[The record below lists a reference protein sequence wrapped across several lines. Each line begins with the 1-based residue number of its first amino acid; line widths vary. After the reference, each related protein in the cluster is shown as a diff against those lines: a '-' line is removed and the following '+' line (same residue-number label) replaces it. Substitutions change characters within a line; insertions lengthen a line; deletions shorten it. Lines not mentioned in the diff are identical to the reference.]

1 MIAKELLNPKS
12 IVICGVSSDVHK
24 PGGKALKNLLE
35 SPFKGQVYAVNPKE
49 TEVQGVKCYAKVDD
63 LPQVDCAILCIAAK
77 FCTQTVDV
85 LAKEKG
91 TKGFIIISA
100 GFSEE
105 NAEGAA
111 IEKHIVDTINSVGG
125 SLIGPNCTGFL
136 NTNYAGCFDTPI
148 PTLDPKG
155 VDFITGSGATAVF
168 IKEYGMSNGLKFN
181 SVWAVGNS
189 AQLGIEDVLEHL
201 DETFDPERSS
211 RVIMLYMEKIGDPQR
226 LLKHSRSLINKGCHI
241 AAIKSGGSVAGS
253 RAASSH
259 TGALATNDAA
269 VDALF
274 RKAGIVRCQNRQ
286 ELTTVCAVFMYPEL
300 KGNRCAVVTHAGGPA
315 VMLTDVLSN
324 GGMEVPSLKEHP
336 KAPELLSKLFAGSS
350 VGNPIDF
357 LATGTAEQLGYI
369 LDAVENDF
377 DEIDFSV
384 VIFGS
389 PGLFSNKE
397 VYDLLDQKMRTCKKP
412 IFPVLPSI
420 INVKEEIEDFIAK
433 GNINFPEECVLG
445 NAICKIYNTPK
456 PKTGIVES
464 LPIDKLIISPANE
477 PANEPDK
484 DAVAAVAESIR
495 QWGMLSPITVSPKD
509 GNYRVVAGAKRVRA
523 AALAGMKEIMA
534 YIQEDAAVSDQP
546 DIDVVRIR
554 KTVERCKDG
563 YMEIADY
570 NELLDA
576 AGISR
581 KKSVEVSNKEDAL
594 AFAKE
599 VGCSKDVPLV
609 MKVVG
614 PLHKSD
620 VGGVTLGVK
629 DLDTVAREF
638 DRLIVIP
645 ETYAVEMYPMLDGT
659 DVYIGAIRDPKFGH
673 QVFFGLGGIFIEVLK
688 DVESVLVP
696 TNKEEVL
703 KKLKNLKGYKILE
716 GVRGQEGV
724 NLDLYADQIVRV
736 SALVQ
741 AAPEIAEM
749 DLNPLLGN
757 PRYVTAVDARIRLE
771 K

>member
-1 MIAKELLNPKS
+1 MINPKLLNPQS
-12 IVICGVSSDVHK
+12 IVVCGASSDIHK

-35 SPFKGQVYAVNPKE
+35 SAFQGQVYAVNPKE

-77 FCTQTVDV
+77 FCAHTVDV
-85 LAKEKG
+85 LTQQKG

-105 NAEGAA
+105 NEEGAA
-111 IEKHIVDTINSVGG
+111 IEKHIVDAINAVGG

-136 NTNYAGCFDTPI
+136 NTNYSGCFDTPI
-148 PTLDPKG
+148 PKLDPKG

-201 DETFDPERSS
+201 DETFDPEKSS
-211 RVIMLYMEKIGDPQR
+211 HVIMLYMEKIGDPMR

-241 AAIKSGGSVAGS
+241 AAIKSGGSAAGS

-274 RKAGIVRCQNRQ
+274 QKAGIVRCQNRQ
-286 ELTTVCAVFMYPEL
+286 ELTTVCGVFMHPEI
-300 KGNRCAVVTHAGGPA
+300 KGKRCAVITHAGGPA

-336 KAPELLSKLFAGSS
+336 ASPALLAKLFGGSS

-369 LDAVENDF
+369 IDTVENEYTD
-377 DEIDFSV
+377 IDFSV

-397 VYDLLDQKMRTCKKP
+397 VYDLLDEKMKTCKKP

-420 INVKEEIEDFIAK
+420 INVKDEIADFIAK
-433 GNINFPEECVLG
+433 GRINFPEECVLG
-445 NAICKIYNTPK
+445 NAICKVYNTPK
-456 PKTGIVES
+456 PQPENVE
-464 LPIDKLIISPANE
+464 LPK
-477 PANEPDK
+477 
-484 DAVAAVAESIR
+484 
-495 QWGMLSPITVSPKD
+495 
-509 GNYRVVAGAKRVRA
+509 
-523 AALAGMKEIMA
+523 
-534 YIQEDAAVSDQP
+534 
-546 DIDVVRIR
+546 IDVARIR
-554 KTVERCKDG
+554 ATVDRCKDG

-581 KKSVEVSNKEDAL
+581 KKSVEVSKKEDAL

-629 DLDTVAREF
+629 DLDTVAKEF

-673 QVFFGLGGIFIEVLK
+673 QIFFGLGGIFIEVLK
-688 DVESVLVP
+688 DVQSALAPITAAEA
-696 TNKEEVL
+696 KEML
-703 KKLKNLKGYKILE
+703 TKLRGYKILQ
-716 GVRGQEGV
+716 GVRGQEPV
-724 NLDLYADQIVRV
+724 NLDLYADQVARV

-741 AAPEIAEM
+741 AAPEIVEM

>member
-1 MIAKELLNPKS
+1 MIAKELLNPRS
-12 IVICGVSSDVHK
+12 IVVCGASSDIHK
-24 PGGKALKNLLE
+24 PGGKSLKNLLE

-77 FCTQTVDV
+77 FCAQTVDV

-91 TKGFIIISA
+91 CKGFIIVSA

-105 NAEGAA
+105 SHEGAE

-136 NTNYAGCFDTPI
+136 NVNYAGCFDTPI
-148 PTLDPKG
+148 PPLDPKG

-201 DETFDPERSS
+201 DETFDPEKSS
-211 RVIMLYMEKIGDPQR
+211 HVIMLYMEKIGDPQR

-241 AAIKSGGSVAGS
+241 AAIKSGGSAAGS

-274 RKAGIVRCQNRQ
+274 RKAGIVRCHNRQ
-286 ELTTVCAVFMYPEL
+286 ELTTVCGVFMHPEL
-300 KGNRCAVVTHAGGPA
+300 KGKRCAVITHAGGPA

-324 GGMEVPSLKEHP
+324 GGMEVPSLKDHP
-336 KAPELLSKLFAGSS
+336 ASPALLAKLYGGSS

-369 LDAVENDF
+369 IDTVENEY

-397 VYDLLDQKMRTCKKP
+397 VYDLLDEKMKTCKKP

-433 GNINFPEECVLG
+433 GRINFPEECVLG
-445 NAICKIYNTPK
+445 NAICKVYNTPK
-456 PKTGIVES
+456 PQPEHVE
-464 LPIDKLIISPANE
+464 LPQVD
-477 PANEPDK
+477 
-484 DAVAAVAESIR
+484 VA
-495 QWGMLSPITVSPKD
+495 
-509 GNYRVVAGAKRVRA
+509 
-523 AALAGMKEIMA
+523 
-534 YIQEDAAVSDQP
+534 
-546 DIDVVRIR
+546 RIR
-554 KTVERCKDG
+554 RTIDRCKDG
-563 YMEIADY
+563 YLEIADY

-581 KKSVEVSNKEDAL
+581 KKSVEVSKKEDAL

-629 DLDTVAREF
+629 DLDTVAKEF

-645 ETYAVEMYPMLDGT
+645 ETYAVEIYPMLDGT
-659 DVYIGAIRDPKFGH
+659 DVYIGAIKDAKFGH
-673 QVFFGLGGIFIEVLK
+673 QIFFGLGGIFIEVLK
-688 DVESVLVP
+688 DVQSALAPITADEA
-696 TNKEEVL
+696 KEML
-703 KKLKNLKGYKILE
+703 KQLKGYKILQ

-724 NLDLYADQIVRV
+724 NLDLYADQVARV

-757 PRYVTAVDARIRLE
+757 PRYVTAVDARIRIE

>member
-1 MIAKELLNPKS
+1 MINPKLINPKS
-12 IVICGVSSDVHK
+12 IVICGASSDIHK

-35 SPFKGQVYAVNPKE
+35 SAFRGEIYAVNPKE
-49 TEVQGVKCYAKVDD
+49 DEVQGIKCYKQVED

-77 FCTQTVDV
+77 FCAHTVDV
-85 LAKEKG
+85 LTQQKG
-91 TKGFIIISA
+91 TQGFIIVSA

-111 IEKHIVDTINSVGG
+111 IEKHIVDSINAVGG

-136 NTNYAGCFDTPI
+136 NTNYSGCFDTPI
-148 PTLDPKG
+148 PKLDPKG

-201 DETFDPERSS
+201 DETFDPEKSS
-211 RVIMLYMEKIGDPQR
+211 HVIMLYMEKIGDPQR
-226 LLKHSRSLINKGCHI
+226 LLKHSRNLINKGCKI
-241 AAIKSGGSVAGS
+241 AAIKSGGSAAGS

-274 RKAGIVRCQNRQ
+274 QKAGIVRCHNRQ
-286 ELTTVCAVFMYPEL
+286 ELTTVCAVFMHPEI
-300 KGNRCAVVTHAGGPA
+300 KGKRCAVITHAGGPA

-324 GGMEVPSLKEHP
+324 GGMEVPPLKDHP
-336 KAPELLSKLFAGSS
+336 ASPALLSKLYAGSS

-369 LDAVENDF
+369 IDAVENDYT
-377 DEIDFSV
+377 DIDFSV

-397 VYDLLDQKMRTCKKP
+397 VYDLLDEKMKTCKKP

-420 INVKEEIEDFIAK
+420 INVKQEIEDFIAK
-433 GNINFPEECVLG
+433 GRINFPEECVLG
-445 NAICKIYNTPK
+445 NALVKVWNTPK
-456 PKTGIVES
+456 PQPEVVE
-464 LPIDKLIISPANE
+464 LPQVD
-477 PANEPDK
+477 
-484 DAVAAVAESIR
+484 VA
-495 QWGMLSPITVSPKD
+495 
-509 GNYRVVAGAKRVRA
+509 
-523 AALAGMKEIMA
+523 
-534 YIQEDAAVSDQP
+534 
-546 DIDVVRIR
+546 RIR
-554 KTVERCKDG
+554 KTIEKCESG
-563 YMEIADY
+563 YLEIADY

-581 KKSVEVSNKEDAL
+581 KKSVEVDKKEDAL

-599 VGCSKDVPLV
+599 VNCGKDTPLV

-620 VGGVTLGVK
+620 VGGVTLNVK
-629 DLDTVAREF
+629 DLDTVSKEF
-638 DRLIVIP
+638 DRLMAIKD
-645 ETYAVEMYPMLDGT
+645 TYAVEMYPMLDGT
-659 DVYIGAIRDPKFGH
+659 DVYIGAIRDDKFGH
-673 QVFFGLGGIFIEVLK
+673 QIFFGLGGIFIEVLK
-688 DVESVLVP
+688 DVQSALAPITADEAKQML
-696 TNKEEVL
+696 T
-703 KKLKNLKGYKILE
+703 KLRGYKILQ
-716 GVRGQEGV
+716 GVRGQEPV
-724 NLDLYADQIVRV
+724 NIDLYADQVARV

-741 AAPEIAEM
+741 AAPEIVEM

-757 PRYVTAVDARIRLE
+757 PRYVTAVDARIRIQ

>member
-12 IVICGVSSDVHK
+12 IVICGASSDIHK

-35 SPFKGQVYAVNPKE
+35 SNFKGQVYTVNPKE
-49 TEVQGVKCYAKVDD
+49 TEVQGIKCYTRVED

-77 FCTQTVDV
+77 FCAQTVDV
-85 LAKEKG
+85 LTQQKG

-111 IEKHIVDTINSVGG
+111 IEKHIVDSINAVGG

-148 PTLDPKG
+148 PTLDPHG

-168 IKEYGMSNGLKFN
+168 IKEYGITNGLTFN

-201 DETFDPERSS
+201 DETFDPVKSS
-211 RVIMLYMEKIGDPQR
+211 RVIMLYMEKVGDPQR

-241 AAIKSGGSVAGS
+241 AAIKSGGSAAGS

-286 ELTTVCAVFMYPEL
+286 ELTTVCGVFMYPEL

-324 GGMEVPSLKEHP
+324 GGMEIPSLKDHP
-336 KAPELLSKLFAGSS
+336 ASPALLEKLFGGSS

-369 LDAVENDF
+369 LDAVENDYE
-377 DEIDFSV
+377 DIDFSV

-389 PGLFSNKE
+389 PGLFSNRE
-397 VYDLLDQKMRTCKKP
+397 VYKLLDEKMKTCKKP

-420 INVKEEIEDFIAK
+420 INVKEEIQEFIDR
-433 GNINFPEECVLG
+433 GRINFPEECVLG
-445 NAICKIYNTPK
+445 NALCKVYNTPK
-456 PKTGIVES
+456 PQPEHVEQ
-464 LPIDKLIISPANE
+464 PA
-477 PANEPDK
+477 
-484 DAVAAVAESIR
+484 
-495 QWGMLSPITVSPKD
+495 
-509 GNYRVVAGAKRVRA
+509 
-523 AALAGMKEIMA
+523 
-534 YIQEDAAVSDQP
+534 
-546 DIDVVRIR
+546 IDVERIR
-554 KTVERCKDG
+554 KTVDRCKSG

-581 KKSVEVSNKEDAL
+581 KKSVEVDKVEDAI

-599 VGCSKDVPLV
+599 VGCGKDVPLV

-629 DLDTVAREF
+629 DLETVEKEF
-638 DRLIVIP
+638 NRLIVIP

-659 DVYIGAIRDPKFGH
+659 DVYIGAIKDPKFGH
-673 QVFFGLGGIFIEVLK
+673 QIFFGLGGIFIEVLK
-688 DVESVLVP
+688 DVQSALAPITAAEA
-696 TNKEEVL
+696 KEML
-703 KKLKNLKGYKILE
+703 TKLRGYKILE
-716 GVRGQEGV
+716 GVRGQEPV
-724 NLDLYADQIVRV
+724 NIDLYAEQVARV

-741 AAPEIAEM
+741 AAPEIVEM

>member
-1 MIAKELLNPKS
+1 MINPKLLNPQS
-12 IVICGVSSDVHK
+12 IVICGASSDIHK

-35 SPFKGQVYAVNPKE
+35 SAFQGQIYAVNPKE

-77 FCTQTVDV
+77 FCAQTVDV
-85 LAKEKG
+85 LTQQKG

-111 IEKHIVDTINSVGG
+111 IEKHIVDAINAVGG

-136 NTNYAGCFDTPI
+136 NTNYSGCFDTPI
-148 PTLDPKG
+148 PKLDPKG

-201 DETFDPERSS
+201 DETFDPEKSS
-211 RVIMLYMEKIGDPQR
+211 RVIMLYMEKIGDPMG

-241 AAIKSGGSVAGS
+241 AAIKSGGSAAGS

-274 RKAGIVRCQNRQ
+274 QKAGIVRCHNRQ
-286 ELTTVCAVFMYPEL
+286 ELTTVCGVFMHPEI
-300 KGNRCAVVTHAGGPA
+300 KGKRCAVITHAGGPA

-324 GGMEVPSLKEHP
+324 GGMEVPPLKDHP
-336 KAPELLSKLFAGSS
+336 ASPALLAKLFGGSS

-369 LDAVENDF
+369 IDTVENEY

-397 VYDLLDQKMRTCKKP
+397 VYDLLDEKMKTCKKP

-420 INVKEEIEDFIAK
+420 INVKDEINDFIAK
-433 GNINFPEECVLG
+433 GRINFPEECVLG
-445 NAICKIYNTPK
+445 NAIVKVYNTPK
-456 PKTGIVES
+456 PQPEHVE
-464 LPIDKLIISPANE
+464 LPQVD
-477 PANEPDK
+477 
-484 DAVAAVAESIR
+484 VA
-495 QWGMLSPITVSPKD
+495 
-509 GNYRVVAGAKRVRA
+509 
-523 AALAGMKEIMA
+523 
-534 YIQEDAAVSDQP
+534 
-546 DIDVVRIR
+546 RIR
-554 KTVERCKDG
+554 ATVDRCKDG

-581 KKSVEVSNKEDAL
+581 KKSVEVSKKEDAL

-629 DLDTVAREF
+629 DLDTVAKEF

-673 QVFFGLGGIFIEVLK
+673 QIFFGLGGIFIEVLK
-688 DVESVLVP
+688 DVQSALAPITAAEA
-696 TNKEEVL
+696 KEML
-703 KKLKNLKGYKILE
+703 TKLRGYKILQ
-716 GVRGQEGV
+716 GVRGQEPV
-724 NLDLYADQIVRV
+724 NLDLYADQIARV

>member
-1 MIAKELLNPKS
+1 MIARELLNPKS
-12 IVICGVSSDVHK
+12 IVVCGASSDIHK

-35 SPFKGQVYAVNPKE
+35 SPFKGPVYTVNPKE

-77 FCTQTVDV
+77 FCAQTVDV

-91 TKGFIIISA
+91 CKGFIIISA

-105 NAEGAA
+105 NHEGAL

-136 NTNYAGCFDTPI
+136 NVNYAGCFDTPI
-148 PTLDPKG
+148 PTLDPHG

-168 IKEYGMSNGLKFN
+168 IKEYGISNGLKFN

-201 DETFDPERSS
+201 DETFDPEKSS

-241 AAIKSGGSVAGS
+241 AAIKSGGSAAGS

-259 TGALATNDAA
+259 TGALATNDSV

-274 RKAGIVRCQNRQ
+274 KKAGIVRCQNRQ
-286 ELTTVCAVFMYPEL
+286 ELTTVCGVFMHPEI
-300 KGNRCAVVTHAGGPA
+300 KGKRCAVITHAGGPA

-336 KAPELLSKLFAGSS
+336 ASPALLEKLFAGSS

-369 LDAVENDF
+369 IDTVENEYTD
-377 DEIDFSV
+377 IDFSV

-397 VYDLLDQKMRTCKKP
+397 VYDLLDQKMKTCKKP

-420 INVKEEIEDFIAK
+420 INVKDEINDFIAK
-433 GNINFPEECVLG
+433 GRINFPEECVLG
-445 NAICKIYNTPK
+445 NAICKVYNTPK
-456 PKTGIVES
+456 PQPENVKM
-464 LPIDKLIISPANE
+464 PKIDTA
-477 PANEPDK
+477 
-484 DAVAAVAESIR
+484 
-495 QWGMLSPITVSPKD
+495 
-509 GNYRVVAGAKRVRA
+509 
-523 AALAGMKEIMA
+523 
-534 YIQEDAAVSDQP
+534 
-546 DIDVVRIR
+546 RIR
-554 KTVERCKDG
+554 KCIDSCENG
-563 YMEIADY
+563 YIAPDKIY
-570 NELLDA
+570 ELLDA
-576 AGISR
+576 AGIAQKQIR
-581 KKSVEVSNKEDAL
+581 VVDKKQQAL
-594 AFAKE
+594 DFANE
-599 VGCSKDVPLV
+599 VGYPLV

-614 PLHKSD
+614 PVHKSD
-620 VGGVTLGVK
+620 VGGVTLNVR
-629 DLDTVAREF
+629 DIETVGKEF
-638 DRLIVIP
+638 DRLMAIKD
-645 ETYAVEMYPMLDGT
+645 TYAVEMYPMLDGT
-659 DVYIGAIRDPKFGH
+659 EVYIGAIRDNKFGH

-688 DVESVLVP
+688 DVQSSLVP
-696 TNKEEVL
+696 ISADEAKEAL
-703 KKLKNLKGYKILE
+703 TRLRGYKILQ
-716 GVRGQEGV
+716 GVRGQQPV
-724 NLDLYADQIVRV
+724 NVDVYAEQIARV
-736 SALVQ
+736 AALVM

-757 PRYVTAVDARIRLE
+757 PKNVVAVDARIRIE

>member
-12 IVICGVSSDVHK
+12 IVVCGASSDIHK
-24 PGGKALKNLLE
+24 PGGKSLKNLLE

-63 LPQVDCAILCIAAK
+63 LPQVECAILCIAAK
-77 FCTQTVDV
+77 FCAQTVDV

-91 TKGFIIISA
+91 CKGFIIISA

-111 IEKHIVDTINSVGG
+111 IEKHIVETINSVGG

-136 NTNYAGCFDTPI
+136 NVNYAGCFDTPI
-148 PTLDPKG
+148 PTLDPHG

-168 IKEYGMSNGLKFN
+168 IKEYGISNGLKFN

-201 DETFDPERSS
+201 DETFDPVKSS

-226 LLKHSRSLINKGCHI
+226 LLKHSRNLINKGCHI
-241 AAIKSGGSVAGS
+241 AAIKSGGSAAGS

-274 RKAGIVRCQNRQ
+274 RKAGIVRCHNRQ
-286 ELTTVCAVFMYPEL
+286 ELTTVCAVFMHPEI
-300 KGNRCAVVTHAGGPA
+300 KGKRCAVITHAGGPA

-324 GGMEVPSLKEHP
+324 GGMEVPSLKDHP
-336 KAPELLSKLFAGSS
+336 ASPALLAKLFGGSS

-369 LDAVENDF
+369 IDTVENEY

-397 VYDLLDQKMRTCKKP
+397 VYDLLDEKMKTCKKP

-420 INVKEEIEDFIAK
+420 INVKDEINDFISK
-433 GNINFPEECVLG
+433 GRINFPEECVLG
-445 NAICKIYNTPK
+445 NAICKVYNTPK
-456 PKTGIVES
+456 PQPEHVE
-464 LPIDKLIISPANE
+464 LPQVD
-477 PANEPDK
+477 
-484 DAVAAVAESIR
+484 VA
-495 QWGMLSPITVSPKD
+495 
-509 GNYRVVAGAKRVRA
+509 
-523 AALAGMKEIMA
+523 
-534 YIQEDAAVSDQP
+534 
-546 DIDVVRIR
+546 RIR
-554 KTVERCKDG
+554 KTIDHCKDG
-563 YMEIADY
+563 YLEIADY

-581 KKSVEVSNKEDAL
+581 KKSVEVSKKEDAL

-629 DLDTVAREF
+629 DLDTVAKEF

-645 ETYAVEMYPMLDGT
+645 ETYAVEMYPMLDGI
-659 DVYIGAIRDPKFGH
+659 DVYIGAIKDAKFGH
-673 QVFFGLGGIFIEVLK
+673 QIFFGLGGIFIEVLK
-688 DVESVLVP
+688 DVQSALAPITADEA
-696 TNKEEVL
+696 KEML
-703 KKLKNLKGYKILE
+703 KQLKGYKILQ

-724 NLDLYADQIVRV
+724 NLDLYADQVARV

-757 PRYVTAVDARIRLE
+757 PRYVTAVDARIRIE

>member
-1 MIAKELLNPKS
+1 MIAKELLNPRS
-12 IVICGVSSDVHK
+12 IVICGASSDVHK
-24 PGGKALKNLLE
+24 PGGKSLKNLLE

-49 TEVQGVKCYAKVDD
+49 TEVQGVKCYAKVED

-77 FCTQTVDV
+77 FCAQTVDV

-91 TKGFIIISA
+91 CKGFIIVSA

-105 NAEGAA
+105 SHEGAE

-136 NTNYAGCFDTPI
+136 NVNYAGCFDTPI
-148 PTLDPKG
+148 PPLDPKG

-201 DETFDPERSS
+201 DETFDPEKSS
-211 RVIMLYMEKIGDPQR
+211 HVIMLYMEKIGDPQR

-241 AAIKSGGSVAGS
+241 AAIKSGGSAAGS

-286 ELTTVCAVFMYPEL
+286 ELTTVCAVFMHPEL
-300 KGNRCAVVTHAGGPA
+300 KGKRCAIVTHAGGPA

-324 GGMEVPSLKEHP
+324 GGMEIPSLKEHP
-336 KAPELLSKLFAGSS
+336 KAPELLSKLFGGSS

-377 DEIDFSV
+377 DEI
-384 VIFGS
+384 
-389 PGLFSNKE
+389 
-397 VYDLLDQKMRTCKKP
+397 
-412 IFPVLPSI
+412 
-420 INVKEEIEDFIAK
+420 EDFIAK

-445 NAICKIYNTPK
+445 NALCKVYNTPK
-456 PKTGIVES
+456 PQPEHVEQ
-464 LPIDKLIISPANE
+464 PA
-477 PANEPDK
+477 
-484 DAVAAVAESIR
+484 
-495 QWGMLSPITVSPKD
+495 
-509 GNYRVVAGAKRVRA
+509 
-523 AALAGMKEIMA
+523 
-534 YIQEDAAVSDQP
+534 
-546 DIDVVRIR
+546 IDVARIR
-554 KTVERCKDG
+554 ATVDRCKDG
-563 YMEIADY
+563 YMEISDY

-581 KKSVEVSNKEDAL
+581 KKSVEVSKKEDAL

-629 DLDTVAREF
+629 DLDTVAKEF

-659 DVYIGAIRDPKFGH
+659 DVYIGAIRDAKFGH
-673 QVFFGLGGIFIEVLK
+673 QIFFGLGGIFIEVLK
-688 DVESVLVP
+688 DVQSALAPITAAEA
-696 TNKEEVL
+696 KEML
-703 KKLKNLKGYKILE
+703 RQLKGYKILE

-724 NLDLYADQIVRV
+724 NIDLYAEQVARV

>member
-1 MIAKELLNPKS
+1 MIAKELLNPRS
-12 IVICGVSSDVHK
+12 IVICGASSDVHK
-24 PGGKALKNLLE
+24 PGGKSLKNLLE

-49 TEVQGVKCYAKVDD
+49 TEVQGVKCYAKVED

-77 FCTQTVDV
+77 FCAQTVDV

-91 TKGFIIISA
+91 CKGFIIVSA

-105 NAEGAA
+105 SHEGAE

-136 NTNYAGCFDTPI
+136 NVNYAGCFDTPI
-148 PTLDPKG
+148 PPLDPKG

-201 DETFDPERSS
+201 DETFDPVKSS
-211 RVIMLYMEKIGDPQR
+211 HVIMLYMEKIGDPQR

-241 AAIKSGGSVAGS
+241 AAIKSGGSAAGS

-274 RKAGIVRCQNRQ
+274 RKAGIVRCHNRQ
-286 ELTTVCAVFMYPEL
+286 ELTTVCAVFMHPEI
-300 KGNRCAVVTHAGGPA
+300 KGKRCAVITHAGGPA

-324 GGMEVPSLKEHP
+324 GGMEVPSLKDHP
-336 KAPELLSKLFAGSS
+336 ASPALLAKLFGGSS

-369 LDAVENDF
+369 IDTVENEYTD
-377 DEIDFSV
+377 IDFSV

-397 VYDLLDQKMRTCKKP
+397 VYDLLDEKMKTCKKP

-420 INVKEEIEDFIAK
+420 INVKDEINDFIAK
-433 GNINFPEECVLG
+433 GRINFPEECVLG

-456 PKTGIVES
+456 PQPEHVE
-464 LPIDKLIISPANE
+464 LP
-477 PANEPDK
+477 
-484 DAVAAVAESIR
+484 
-495 QWGMLSPITVSPKD
+495 Q
-509 GNYRVVAGAKRVRA
+509 
-523 AALAGMKEIMA
+523 
-534 YIQEDAAVSDQP
+534 
-546 DIDVVRIR
+546 IDVARIR
-554 KTVERCKDG
+554 KTIDKCGDG

-581 KKSVEVSNKEDAL
+581 KKSVEVSKKEDAL

-620 VGGVTLGVK
+620 VGGVTLNVK
-629 DLDTVAREF
+629 DLDTVSKEF
-638 DRLIVIP
+638 DRLMAIKD
-645 ETYAVEMYPMLDGT
+645 TYAVEMYPMLDGT
-659 DVYIGAIRDPKFGH
+659 DVYIGAIRDDKFGH

-688 DVESVLVP
+688 DVQSALAPITAAEAKVML
-696 TNKEEVL
+696 T
-703 KKLKNLKGYKILE
+703 KLRGYKILQ
-716 GVRGQEGV
+716 GVRGQEPV
-724 NLDLYADQIVRV
+724 NIDLYADQIARI

>member
-1 MIAKELLNPKS
+1 MINPKLLNPQS
-12 IVICGVSSDVHK
+12 IVICGASSDIHK
-24 PGGKALKNLLE
+24 PGGKSLKNLLE
-35 SPFKGQVYAVNPKE
+35 SPFKGQIYAVNPKE

-77 FCTQTVDV
+77 FCAQTVDV

-91 TKGFIIISA
+91 CRGFIIVSA

-136 NTNYAGCFDTPI
+136 NTNYSGCFDTPI
-148 PTLDPKG
+148 PKLDPKG

-201 DETFDPERSS
+201 DETFDPEKSS
-211 RVIMLYMEKIGDPQR
+211 HVIMLYMEKIGDPQR

-241 AAIKSGGSVAGS
+241 AAIKSGGSAAGS

-274 RKAGIVRCQNRQ
+274 QKAGIVRCHNRQ
-286 ELTTVCAVFMYPEL
+286 ELTTVCGVFMHPEI
-300 KGNRCAVVTHAGGPA
+300 KGKRCAVITHAGGPA

-336 KAPELLSKLFAGSS
+336 ASPALLAKLFGGSS

-369 LDAVENDF
+369 IDTVENEY

-397 VYDLLDQKMRTCKKP
+397 VYDLLDEKMKTCKKP

-420 INVKEEIEDFIAK
+420 INVKDEIADFIAK
-433 GNINFPEECVLG
+433 GRINFPEECVLG
-445 NAICKIYNTPK
+445 NAIYKVYNTPK
-456 PKTGIVES
+456 PQPENVE
-464 LPIDKLIISPANE
+464 LPK
-477 PANEPDK
+477 
-484 DAVAAVAESIR
+484 
-495 QWGMLSPITVSPKD
+495 
-509 GNYRVVAGAKRVRA
+509 
-523 AALAGMKEIMA
+523 
-534 YIQEDAAVSDQP
+534 
-546 DIDVVRIR
+546 IDVARIR
-554 KTVERCKDG
+554 ATVDRCKDG

-581 KKSVEVSNKEDAL
+581 KKSVEVSKKEDAL

-629 DLDTVAREF
+629 DLDTVAKEF

-659 DVYIGAIRDPKFGH
+659 EVYIGAMRDPKFGH

-696 TNKEEVL
+696 TSKEEVL
-703 KKLKNLKGYKILE
+703 EKLKHLKGYKILQ

-724 NLDLYADQIVRV
+724 NLDLYAEQVVRV
-736 SALVQ
+736 CALVQ

>member
-1 MIAKELLNPKS
+1 MINPKLLNPQS
-12 IVICGVSSDVHK
+12 IVICGASSDIHK
-24 PGGKALKNLLE
+24 PGGKSLKNLLE
-35 SPFKGQVYAVNPKE
+35 SPFKGQIYAVNPKE

-77 FCTQTVDV
+77 FCAQTVDV

-91 TKGFIIISA
+91 CRGFIIVSA

-136 NTNYAGCFDTPI
+136 NTNYSGCFDTPI
-148 PTLDPKG
+148 PKLDPKG

-201 DETFDPERSS
+201 DETFDPEKSS
-211 RVIMLYMEKIGDPQR
+211 HVIMLYMEKIGDPQR

-241 AAIKSGGSVAGS
+241 AAIKSGGSAAGS

-274 RKAGIVRCQNRQ
+274 QKAGIVRCHNRQ
-286 ELTTVCAVFMYPEL
+286 ELTTVCGVFMHPEI
-300 KGNRCAVVTHAGGPA
+300 KGKRCAVITHAGGPA

-336 KAPELLSKLFAGSS
+336 ASPALLAKLFGGSS

-369 LDAVENDF
+369 IDTVENEY

-397 VYDLLDQKMRTCKKP
+397 VYDLLDEKMKTCKKP

-420 INVKEEIEDFIAK
+420 INVKDEIADFIAK
-433 GNINFPEECVLG
+433 GRINFPEECVLG
-445 NAICKIYNTPK
+445 NAICKVYNTPK
-456 PKTGIVES
+456 PQPENVE
-464 LPIDKLIISPANE
+464 LPK
-477 PANEPDK
+477 
-484 DAVAAVAESIR
+484 
-495 QWGMLSPITVSPKD
+495 
-509 GNYRVVAGAKRVRA
+509 
-523 AALAGMKEIMA
+523 
-534 YIQEDAAVSDQP
+534 
-546 DIDVVRIR
+546 IDVARIR
-554 KTVERCKDG
+554 ATVDRCKDG

-581 KKSVEVSNKEDAL
+581 KKSVEVSKKEDAL
-594 AFAKE
+594 AFAEE

-629 DLDTVAREF
+629 DLDTVAKEF

-673 QVFFGLGGIFIEVLK
+673 QIFFGLGGIFIEVLK
-688 DVESVLVP
+688 DVQSALAPITAAEA
-696 TNKEEVL
+696 KEML
-703 KKLKNLKGYKILE
+703 TKLRGYKILQ
-716 GVRGQEGV
+716 GVRGQEPV
-724 NLDLYADQIVRV
+724 NLDLYADQVARV

>member
-1 MIAKELLNPKS
+1 
-12 IVICGVSSDVHK
+12 
-24 PGGKALKNLLE
+24 
-35 SPFKGQVYAVNPKE
+35 
-49 TEVQGVKCYAKVDD
+49 
-63 LPQVDCAILCIAAK
+63 
-77 FCTQTVDV
+77 
-85 LAKEKG
+85 
-91 TKGFIIISA
+91 
-100 GFSEE
+100 
-105 NAEGAA
+105 
-111 IEKHIVDTINSVGG
+111 
-125 SLIGPNCTGFL
+125 
-136 NTNYAGCFDTPI
+136 
-148 PTLDPKG
+148 PKG

-201 DETFDPERSS
+201 DETFDPEKSS
-211 RVIMLYMEKIGDPQR
+211 RVIMLYMEKIGDPMR

-241 AAIKSGGSVAGS
+241 AAIKSGGSAAGS

-274 RKAGIVRCQNRQ
+274 QKAGIVRCHNRQ
-286 ELTTVCAVFMYPEL
+286 ELTTVCGVFMHPEI
-300 KGNRCAVVTHAGGPA
+300 KGKRCAVITHAGGPA

-324 GGMEVPSLKEHP
+324 GGMEVPPLKDHP
-336 KAPELLSKLFAGSS
+336 ASPALLAKLFGGSS

-369 LDAVENDF
+369 IDTVENEY

-397 VYDLLDQKMRTCKKP
+397 VYDLLDEKMKTCKKP

-420 INVKEEIEDFIAK
+420 INVKDEINDFIAK
-433 GNINFPEECVLG
+433 GRINFPEECVLG
-445 NAICKIYNTPK
+445 NAIVKVYNTPK
-456 PKTGIVES
+456 PQPEHVE
-464 LPIDKLIISPANE
+464 LPQVD
-477 PANEPDK
+477 
-484 DAVAAVAESIR
+484 VA
-495 QWGMLSPITVSPKD
+495 
-509 GNYRVVAGAKRVRA
+509 
-523 AALAGMKEIMA
+523 
-534 YIQEDAAVSDQP
+534 
-546 DIDVVRIR
+546 RIR
-554 KTVERCKDG
+554 ATVDRCKDG

-581 KKSVEVSNKEDAL
+581 KKSVEVSKKEDAL

-629 DLDTVAREF
+629 DLDTVAKEF

-673 QVFFGLGGIFIEVLK
+673 QIFFGLGGIFIEVLK
-688 DVESVLVP
+688 DVQSALAPITAAEA
-696 TNKEEVL
+696 KEML
-703 KKLKNLKGYKILE
+703 TKLRGYKILQ
-716 GVRGQEGV
+716 GVRGQEPV
-724 NLDLYADQIVRV
+724 NLDLYADQIARV

>member
-1 MIAKELLNPKS
+1 MIAKELLNPRS
-12 IVICGVSSDVHK
+12 IVICGASSDVHK

-35 SPFKGQVYAVNPKE
+35 SNFKGQIYAVNPKE

-77 FCTQTVDV
+77 FCASTVDV
-85 LAKEKG
+85 LTQQKG

-111 IEKHIVDTINSVGG
+111 IEKHIVDSINAVGG

-148 PTLDPKG
+148 PRLDPHG

-168 IKEYGMSNGLKFN
+168 IKEYGISNGLTFN

-201 DETFDPERSS
+201 DETFDPVKSS

-241 AAIKSGGSVAGS
+241 AAIKSGGSAAGS

-274 RKAGIVRCQNRQ
+274 QKAGIVRCQNRQ
-286 ELTTVCAVFMYPEL
+286 ELTTVCAVFMHPEI
-300 KGNRCAVVTHAGGPA
+300 KGKRCAVITHAGGPA

-336 KAPELLSKLFAGSS
+336 KSPALLEKLFAGSS

-369 LDAVENDF
+369 IDAVENDF

-389 PGLFSNKE
+389 PGLFSNRE
-397 VYDLLDQKMRTCKKP
+397 VYALLDEKMKTCKKP

-420 INVKEEIEDFIAK
+420 INVKDEIDEFIAK
-433 GNINFPEECVLG
+433 GRINFPEECVLG
-445 NAICKIYNTPK
+445 NAICKVYNTPK
-456 PKTGIVES
+456 PQPEHVEV
-464 LPIDKLIISPANE
+464 P
-477 PANEPDK
+477 
-484 DAVAAVAESIR
+484 
-495 QWGMLSPITVSPKD
+495 Q
-509 GNYRVVAGAKRVRA
+509 
-523 AALAGMKEIMA
+523 
-534 YIQEDAAVSDQP
+534 
-546 DIDVVRIR
+546 IDVARIR
-554 KTVERCKDG
+554 KTVDRCKDG

-581 KKSVEVSNKEDAL
+581 KKSVEVSKKEDAL

-629 DLDTVAREF
+629 DLDTVAKEF

-673 QVFFGLGGIFIEVLK
+673 QIFFGLGGIFIEVLK
-688 DVESVLVP
+688 DVQSALAPITAAEA
-696 TNKEEVL
+696 KEMF
-703 KKLKNLKGYKILE
+703 KKLRGYKILQ
-716 GVRGQEGV
+716 GVRGQEAV
-724 NLDLYADQIVRV
+724 NLDLYAEQVARV

>member
-1 MIAKELLNPKS
+1 MINPKLLNPQS
-12 IVICGVSSDVHK
+12 IVICGASSDIHK
-24 PGGKALKNLLE
+24 PGGKSLKNLLE
-35 SPFKGQVYAVNPKE
+35 SPFKGQIYAVNPKE
-49 TEVQGVKCYAKVDD
+49 TEVQGVKCYANVND

-77 FCTQTVDV
+77 FCAQTVDV

-91 TKGFIIISA
+91 CRGFIIVSA

-105 NAEGAA
+105 NEEGAA

-136 NTNYAGCFDTPI
+136 NTNYSGCFDTPI
-148 PTLDPKG
+148 PKLDPKG

-201 DETFDPERSS
+201 DETFNPETSS
-211 RVIMLYMEKIGDPQR
+211 HVIMLYMEKIGDPQR

-241 AAIKSGGSVAGS
+241 AAIKSGGSAAGS

-274 RKAGIVRCQNRQ
+274 QKAGIVRCHNRQ
-286 ELTTVCAVFMYPEL
+286 ELTTVCGVFMHPEI
-300 KGNRCAVVTHAGGPA
+300 KGKRCAVITHAGGPA

-336 KAPELLSKLFAGSS
+336 ASPALLAKLFGGSS

-369 LDAVENDF
+369 IDTVENEY

-397 VYDLLDQKMRTCKKP
+397 VYDLLDEKMKTCKKP

-420 INVKEEIEDFIAK
+420 INVKDEIADFIAK
-433 GNINFPEECVLG
+433 GRINFPEECVLG
-445 NAICKIYNTPK
+445 NAICKVYNTPK
-456 PKTGIVES
+456 PQPENVE
-464 LPIDKLIISPANE
+464 LPK
-477 PANEPDK
+477 
-484 DAVAAVAESIR
+484 
-495 QWGMLSPITVSPKD
+495 
-509 GNYRVVAGAKRVRA
+509 
-523 AALAGMKEIMA
+523 
-534 YIQEDAAVSDQP
+534 
-546 DIDVVRIR
+546 IDVARIR
-554 KTVERCKDG
+554 ATVDRCKDG

-581 KKSVEVSNKEDAL
+581 KKSVEVSKKEDAL

-629 DLDTVAREF
+629 DLDTVAKEF

-645 ETYAVEMYPMLDGT
+645 ETYAVEMYPMLDGI
-659 DVYIGAIRDPKFGH
+659 DVYIGAIKDAKFGH
-673 QVFFGLGGIFIEVLK
+673 QIFFGLGGIFIEVLK
-688 DVESVLVP
+688 DVQSALAPITAAEA
-696 TNKEEVL
+696 KEML
-703 KKLKNLKGYKILE
+703 KQLKGYKILE

-724 NLDLYADQIVRV
+724 NLDLYADQVARV

>member
-1 MIAKELLNPKS
+1 MINPKLLNPQS
-12 IVICGVSSDVHK
+12 IVICGASSDIHK
-24 PGGKALKNLLE
+24 PGGKSLKNLLE
-35 SPFKGQVYAVNPKE
+35 SPFKGQIYAVNPKE

-77 FCTQTVDV
+77 FCAQTVDV

-91 TKGFIIISA
+91 CRGFIIVSA

-105 NAEGAA
+105 SHEGAE
-111 IEKHIVDTINSVGG
+111 IEKHIVETINSVGG

-136 NTNYAGCFDTPI
+136 NVNYAGCFDTPI
-148 PTLDPKG
+148 PKLDPKG

-201 DETFDPERSS
+201 DETFDPEKSS
-211 RVIMLYMEKIGDPQR
+211 HVIMLYMEKIGDPMR
-226 LLKHSRSLINKGCHI
+226 LLKHSRNLINKGCHI
-241 AAIKSGGSVAGS
+241 AAIKSGGSAAGS

-274 RKAGIVRCQNRQ
+274 QKAGIVRCHNRQ
-286 ELTTVCAVFMYPEL
+286 ELTTVCAVFMHPEI
-300 KGNRCAVVTHAGGPA
+300 KGKRCAVITHAGGPA

-324 GGMEVPSLKEHP
+324 GGMEVPSLKDHP
-336 KAPELLSKLFAGSS
+336 ASPALLAKLFGGSS

-369 LDAVENDF
+369 IDTVENEY

-397 VYDLLDQKMRTCKKP
+397 VYDLLDEKMKTCKKP

-420 INVKEEIEDFIAK
+420 INVKDEINDFIAK
-433 GNINFPEECVLG
+433 GRINFPEECVLG
-445 NAICKIYNTPK
+445 NAICKVYNTPK
-456 PKTGIVES
+456 PQPEHVE
-464 LPIDKLIISPANE
+464 LP
-477 PANEPDK
+477 
-484 DAVAAVAESIR
+484 
-495 QWGMLSPITVSPKD
+495 Q
-509 GNYRVVAGAKRVRA
+509 
-523 AALAGMKEIMA
+523 
-534 YIQEDAAVSDQP
+534 
-546 DIDVVRIR
+546 IDVARIR
-554 KTVERCKDG
+554 ATVDRCKDG

-581 KKSVEVSNKEDAL
+581 KKSVEVSKKEDAL

-620 VGGVTLGVK
+620 VGGVTLNVK
-629 DLDTVAREF
+629 DLDTVNKEF
-638 DRLIVIP
+638 DRLMAIKD
-645 ETYAVEMYPMLDGT
+645 TYAVEMYPMLDGT
-659 DVYIGAIRDPKFGH
+659 DVYIGAIKDAKFGH
-673 QVFFGLGGIFIEVLK
+673 QIFFGLGGIFIEVLK
-688 DVESVLVP
+688 DVQSALAPITAAEA
-696 TNKEEVL
+696 KEML
-703 KKLKNLKGYKILE
+703 TKLRGYKILQ
-716 GVRGQEGV
+716 GVRGQEPV
-724 NLDLYADQIVRV
+724 NLDLYADQVARV

>member
-1 MIAKELLNPKS
+1 MINQKLINPKS
-12 IVICGVSSDVHK
+12 IVICGASSDIHK

-35 SPFKGQVYAVNPKE
+35 SAFKGEIYAVNPKE
-49 TEVQGVKCYAKVDD
+49 DEVQGIKCYKQVED

-77 FCTQTVDV
+77 FCAHTVDV
-85 LAKEKG
+85 LTQQKG
-91 TKGFIIISA
+91 TQGFIIVSA

-111 IEKHIVDTINSVGG
+111 IEKHIVDSINAVGG

-136 NTNYAGCFDTPI
+136 NTNYSGCFDTPI
-148 PTLDPKG
+148 PKLDPKG

-201 DETFDPERSS
+201 DETFDPEKSS
-211 RVIMLYMEKIGDPQR
+211 HVIMLYMEKIGDPQR
-226 LLKHSRSLINKGCHI
+226 LLKHSRNLINKGCKI
-241 AAIKSGGSVAGS
+241 AAIKSGGSAAGS

-274 RKAGIVRCQNRQ
+274 QKAGIVRCHNRQ
-286 ELTTVCAVFMYPEL
+286 ELTTVCAVFMHPEI
-300 KGNRCAVVTHAGGPA
+300 KGKRCAVITHAGGPA

-324 GGMEVPSLKEHP
+324 GGLEVPPLKDHP
-336 KAPELLSKLFAGSS
+336 ASPALLSKLYAGSS

-369 LDAVENDF
+369 IDAVENDYT
-377 DEIDFSV
+377 DIDFSV

-397 VYDLLDQKMRTCKKP
+397 VYDLLDEKMKTCKKP

-420 INVKEEIEDFIAK
+420 INVKQEIEDFIAK
-433 GNINFPEECVLG
+433 GRINFPEECVLG
-445 NAICKIYNTPK
+445 NALVKVWNTPK
-456 PKTGIVES
+456 PQPENVE
-464 LPIDKLIISPANE
+464 LPQVD
-477 PANEPDK
+477 
-484 DAVAAVAESIR
+484 VA
-495 QWGMLSPITVSPKD
+495 
-509 GNYRVVAGAKRVRA
+509 
-523 AALAGMKEIMA
+523 
-534 YIQEDAAVSDQP
+534 
-546 DIDVVRIR
+546 RIR
-554 KTVERCKDG
+554 KTIEKCESG
-563 YMEIADY
+563 YLGIADY

-581 KKSVEVSNKEDAL
+581 KRSVEVDKKEDAL
-594 AFAKE
+594 QFAKE
-599 VGCSKDVPLV
+599 VGCGKDVPLV

-620 VGGVTLGVK
+620 VGGVTLNVK
-629 DLDTVAREF
+629 DLDTVSKEF
-638 DRLIVIP
+638 DRLMAIQD
-645 ETYAVEMYPMLDGT
+645 TYAVEMYPMLDGT
-659 DVYIGAIRDPKFGH
+659 DVYIGAIRDEKFGH
-673 QVFFGLGGIFIEVLK
+673 QIFFGLGGIFIEVLK
-688 DVESVLVP
+688 DVQSALAPITAAEAKQML
-696 TNKEEVL
+696 T
-703 KKLKNLKGYKILE
+703 KLRGYKILQ
-716 GVRGQEGV
+716 GVRGQEPV
-724 NLDLYADQIVRV
+724 NIDLYADQIARV

-741 AAPEIAEM
+741 AAPEIVEM

-757 PRYVTAVDARIRLE
+757 PRYVTAVDARIRIE

>member
-1 MIAKELLNPKS
+1 MIARELLDPKS
-12 IVICGVSSDVHK
+12 IVVCGASSDIHK

-35 SPFKGQVYAVNPKE
+35 SPFRGPVYAVNPKE

-63 LPQVDCAILCIAAK
+63 LPQVECAIICIAAK
-77 FCTQTVDV
+77 FCAQTVDV

-91 TKGFIIISA
+91 CKGFIIISA

-136 NTNYAGCFDTPI
+136 NVNYAGCFDAPI
-148 PTLDPKG
+148 PTLDPQG

-168 IKEYGMSNGLKFN
+168 IKEYGISNGLKFN

-201 DETFDPERSS
+201 DETFDPVKSS
-211 RVIMLYMEKIGDPQR
+211 RVIMLYMEKIGDPKR
-226 LLKHSRSLINKGCHI
+226 LLKHSRNLINKGCHI
-241 AAIKSGGSVAGS
+241 AAIKSGGSAAGS

-286 ELTTVCAVFMYPEL
+286 ELTTVCGVFMHPEI

-336 KAPELLSKLFAGSS
+336 ASKALLEKLFPGSS

-369 LDAVENDF
+369 LDTVENDYT
-377 DEIDFSV
+377 DIDFSV

-420 INVKEEIEDFIAK
+420 INVKDEIEDFIAK
-433 GNINFPEECVLG
+433 GHINFPEECVLG
-445 NAICKIYNTPK
+445 NAICKVYNTPK
-456 PKTGIVES
+456 PKMGKIEV
-464 LPIDKLIISPANE
+464 LPINKLIVP
-477 PANEPDK
+477 PTDEPDK
-484 DAVAAVAESIR
+484 AEVDEVAKSIR
-495 QWGMLSPITVSPKD
+495 EEGMLTPISVCPMAD
-509 GNYRVVAGAKRVRA
+509 GYRVLSGAKRVRA
-523 AALAGMKEIMA
+523 ASLVGMTEIEA
-534 YIQEDAAVSDQP
+534 YVQDDIVPADQP
-546 DIDVVRIR
+546 EIDVARIR
-554 KTVERCKDG
+554 RTIDRCKDG
-563 YMEIADY
+563 YLEMADY

-581 KKSVEVSNKEDAL
+581 KKSVEVSKKEDAL

-629 DLDTVAREF
+629 DLETVSKEF
-638 DRLIVIP
+638 DRLMAIKD
-645 ETYAVEMYPMLDGT
+645 TYAVEMYPMLDGT
-659 DVYIGAIRDPKFGH
+659 EVYVGAMRDPKFGH

-696 TNKEEVL
+696 VSKDEVL
-703 KKLKNLKGYKILE
+703 EKLKHLKGYKILE
-716 GVRGQEGV
+716 GVRGQAGV
-724 NLDLYADQIVRV
+724 NLDLYAEQVVRV

-757 PRYVTAVDARIRLE
+757 PRYVTAVDARIRIE

>member
-1 MIAKELLNPKS
+1 MIAKELLDPRS
-12 IVICGVSSDVHK
+12 IVVVGASADIHK
-24 PGGKALKNLLE
+24 PGGKVLMNLMN
-35 SPFKGQVYAVNPKE
+35 SPFKGQIYAVNPKE
-49 TEVQGVKCYAKVDD
+49 AEVQGVKCYAKVDD
-63 LPQVDCAILCIAAK
+63 LPQVDCAILAIAAK
-77 FCTQTVDV
+77 YCPATVDT
-85 LAKEKG
+85 LALQKG
-91 TKGFIIISA
+91 TKGFIIVSA
-100 GFSEE
+100 GFGEE
-105 NAEGAA
+105 NEEGAA
-111 IEKHIVDTINSVGG
+111 FEKHIADTINSVGG

-136 NTNYAGCFDTPI
+136 NTNYCGAFDAPI
-148 PTLDPKG
+148 PTLDPHG

-168 IKEYGMSNGLKFN
+168 IKEYGISNGLKFN

-201 DETFDPERSS
+201 DETFDPEKSS

-241 AAIKSGGSVAGS
+241 AAIKSGGSAAGS

-274 RKAGIVRCQNRQ
+274 RKAGIVRCHNRQ
-286 ELTTVCAVFMYPEL
+286 ELTTVCGVFMHPEI
-300 KGNRCAVVTHAGGPA
+300 KGKRCAVITHAGGPA

-324 GGMEVPSLKEHP
+324 DGMEVPSLKDHP
-336 KAPELLSKLFAGSS
+336 ASPILLAKLFGGSS

-369 LDAVENDF
+369 IDTVENEY

-397 VYDLLDQKMRTCKKP
+397 VYDLLDEKMKTCKKP

-420 INVKEEIEDFIAK
+420 INVKDEINDFIAK
-433 GNINFPEECVLG
+433 GRINFPEECVLG
-445 NAICKIYNTPK
+445 NAICKVYNTPK
-456 PKTGIVES
+456 PQPEHVE
-464 LPIDKLIISPANE
+464 LPK
-477 PANEPDK
+477 
-484 DAVAAVAESIR
+484 
-495 QWGMLSPITVSPKD
+495 
-509 GNYRVVAGAKRVRA
+509 
-523 AALAGMKEIMA
+523 
-534 YIQEDAAVSDQP
+534 
-546 DIDVVRIR
+546 IDVARIR
-554 KTVERCKDG
+554 KTIDRCKSG
-563 YMEIADY
+563 YLEIADY

-581 KKSVEVSNKEDAL
+581 KKSVEVSKKEDAL

-629 DLDTVAREF
+629 DLDTVAKEF

-645 ETYAVEMYPMLDGT
+645 ETYAVEMYPMLDGI
-659 DVYIGAIRDPKFGH
+659 DVYIGAIKDAKFGH
-673 QVFFGLGGIFIEVLK
+673 QIFFGLGGIFIEVLK
-688 DVESVLVP
+688 DVQSVLAP
-696 TNKEEVL
+696 ITADEAKEML
-703 KKLKNLKGYKILE
+703 KQLKGYKILQ

-724 NLDLYADQIVRV
+724 NLDLYADQVARV

-757 PRYVTAVDARIRLE
+757 PRYVTAVDARIRIE

>member
-1 MIAKELLNPKS
+1 MIAKELLNPRS
-12 IVICGVSSDVHK
+12 IVVCGASSDIHK

-35 SPFKGQVYAVNPKE
+35 SSFKGEVYAVNPKE
-49 TEVQGVKCYAKVDD
+49 SEVQGVKCYAKVEE

-77 FCTQTVDV
+77 FCAATVDV
-85 LAKEKG
+85 LTQQKG
-91 TKGFIIISA
+91 TKGFIIVSA

-111 IEKHIVDTINSVGG
+111 IEKHIVDSINAVGG

-136 NTNYAGCFDTPI
+136 NTNYSGCFDTPI
-148 PTLDPKG
+148 PKLDPHG

-168 IKEYGMSNGLKFN
+168 IKEYGISNGLTFN

-201 DETFDPERSS
+201 DETFDPEKSS

-226 LLKHSRSLINKGCHI
+226 LLKHSRNLINKGCKI
-241 AAIKSGGSVAGS
+241 AAIKSGGSAAGS

-286 ELTTVCAVFMYPEL
+286 ELTTVCAVFMHPEL
-300 KGNRCAVVTHAGGPA
+300 KGKRCAVVTHAGGPA

-324 GGMEVPSLKEHP
+324 GGMEVPSLKDHP
-336 KAPELLSKLFAGSS
+336 KSPELLSKLFGGSS

-369 LDAVENDF
+369 LDAVENDY

-397 VYDLLDQKMRTCKKP
+397 VYDLLNEKMKSCKKP

-420 INVKEEIEDFIAK
+420 INVKDEIADFIAK
-433 GNINFPEECVLG
+433 GRINFPEECVLG
-445 NAICKIYNTPK
+445 NALCKVYHTPK
-456 PKTGIVES
+456 PQPENVEQ
-464 LPIDKLIISPANE
+464 PAV
-477 PANEPDK
+477 D
-484 DAVAAVAESIR
+484 VA
-495 QWGMLSPITVSPKD
+495 
-509 GNYRVVAGAKRVRA
+509 
-523 AALAGMKEIMA
+523 
-534 YIQEDAAVSDQP
+534 
-546 DIDVVRIR
+546 RIR
-554 KTVERCKDG
+554 KTIERCKSG
-563 YMEIADY
+563 YLEIADY

-581 KKSVEVSNKEDAL
+581 KKSVEVAKVEDAI

-629 DLDTVAREF
+629 DLETVEKEF
-638 DRLIVIP
+638 NRLIVIP

-659 DVYIGAIRDPKFGH
+659 DVYIGAIKDAKFGH
-673 QVFFGLGGIFIEVLK
+673 QIFFGLGGIFIEVLK
-688 DVESVLVP
+688 DVQSALAPITAAEA
-696 TNKEEVL
+696 KEML
-703 KKLKNLKGYKILE
+703 KQLKGYKILE

-724 NLDLYADQIVRV
+724 NLDLYADQIARV

-757 PRYVTAVDARIRLE
+757 PRYVTAVDARIRIE

>member
-1 MIAKELLNPKS
+1 MINSKLIAPKS
-12 IVICGVSSDVHK
+12 IVVCGASSDIHK

-35 SPFKGQVYAVNPKE
+35 SAFKGEVYAVNPKE
-49 TEVQGVKCYAKVDD
+49 TEVQGIKCFKQVED

-77 FCTQTVDV
+77 FCAHTVDV
-85 LAKEKG
+85 LTQQKG
-91 TKGFIIISA
+91 TQGFIIVSA

-111 IEKHIVDTINSVGG
+111 IEKHIVDSINAVGG

-136 NTNYAGCFDTPI
+136 NTNYSGCFDTPI
-148 PTLDPKG
+148 PQLDPKG

-201 DETFDPERSS
+201 DETFDPEKSS

-226 LLKHSRSLINKGCHI
+226 LLKHSRNLINKGCKI
-241 AAIKSGGSVAGS
+241 AAIKSGGSAAGS

-274 RKAGIVRCQNRQ
+274 QKAGIVRCHNRQ
-286 ELTTVCAVFMYPEL
+286 ELTTVCAVFMHPEL
-300 KGNRCAVVTHAGGPA
+300 KGKRCAVITHAGGPA

-324 GGMEVPSLKEHP
+324 GGMEVPPLKDHP
-336 KAPELLSKLFAGSS
+336 ASPALLSKLFAGSS

-369 LDAVENDF
+369 IDAVENDYT
-377 DEIDFSV
+377 DIDFSV

-397 VYDLLDQKMRTCKKP
+397 VYDLLDEKMKTCKKP

-420 INVKEEIEDFIAK
+420 INVKQEIEDFIAK
-433 GNINFPEECVLG
+433 GRINFPEECVLG
-445 NAICKIYNTPK
+445 NALVKVWNTPK
-456 PKTGIVES
+456 PQPEHVD
-464 LPIDKLIISPANE
+464 LPQVD
-477 PANEPDK
+477 
-484 DAVAAVAESIR
+484 VA
-495 QWGMLSPITVSPKD
+495 
-509 GNYRVVAGAKRVRA
+509 
-523 AALAGMKEIMA
+523 
-534 YIQEDAAVSDQP
+534 
-546 DIDVVRIR
+546 RIR
-554 KTVERCKDG
+554 KTIERCESG
-563 YMEIADY
+563 YLEIADY

-581 KKSVEVSNKEDAL
+581 KKSVEVDKKEEAL

-599 VGCSKDVPLV
+599 VNCGKDTPLV

-620 VGGVTLGVK
+620 VGGVTLNVK
-629 DLDTVAREF
+629 DLDTVSKEF
-638 DRLIVIP
+638 DRLMAIKD
-645 ETYAVEMYPMLDGT
+645 TYAVEMYPMLDGT
-659 DVYIGAIRDPKFGH
+659 DVYIGAIRDEKFGH
-673 QVFFGLGGIFIEVLK
+673 QIFFGLGGIFIEVLK
-688 DVESVLVP
+688 DVQSALAPITADEAKQML
-696 TNKEEVL
+696 T
-703 KKLKNLKGYKILE
+703 KLRGYKILQ
-716 GVRGQEGV
+716 GVRGQEPV
-724 NLDLYADQIVRV
+724 NIDLYAEQVARV

-741 AAPEIAEM
+741 VAPEIVEM

-757 PRYVTAVDARIRLE
+757 PRYVTAVDARIRIE